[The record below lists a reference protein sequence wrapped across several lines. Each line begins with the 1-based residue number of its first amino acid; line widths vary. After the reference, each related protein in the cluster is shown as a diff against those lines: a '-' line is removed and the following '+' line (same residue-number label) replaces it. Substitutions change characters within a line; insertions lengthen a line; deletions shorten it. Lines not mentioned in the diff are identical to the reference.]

1 MKEWGI
7 KTRVTLLTLVPTLTI
22 SILLGSYFISIRL
35 QSLEQTLQQRG
46 NAYISQL
53 LLDTQARLLTHQGS
67 LKEVTDAAV
76 TYSDVEGASVF
87 DSNGHL
93 LAHTGKNIS
102 LDDMELFSP
111 NTLSHLEQRTMTSG
125 TNLVFLVPITPNH
138 ASASYSNTKP
148 IGWLALQMTRIP
160 TILNQYQTFFVTL
173 FIICIGLTISAL
185 FGLRLGKD
193 VTDPI
198 LQLVNAIKKLK
209 DGQFDT
215 RVHTG
220 AGGELKALE
229 TGINSMAISLNRSHE
244 ELQQSIEQA
253 TADLRETLE
262 TIEVQNIELD
272 IARKQALEAS
282 RVKSEFLANMSHELR
297 TPLNGIIGFT
307 NLLLKAKL
315 TTRQADYTST
325 IHRSADRLLRIIN
338 DILDFSKIEAGKMQL
353 EPHMMASRDCFE
365 EALMLLAPSAH
376 EKRLELAFIMYN
388 DVPNQIIAD
397 PLRLNQIATNLIANA
412 IKFTHKGRIVA
423 RLSLE
428 DEQDNYVTLCF
439 EVADTGIGLSK
450 QQQRNLFQAFTQ
462 ADAST
467 TRKYG
472 GTGLGL
478 AICKRLAE
486 QMGGNINV
494 SSEEGQGARF
504 WFTFKAKR
512 VTEMPSQ
519 PALFINKH
527 ALLYE
532 PYEATRTSLRH
543 LLQLWGF
550 QVTYTEHL
558 QRLTALAQ
566 EVQADIILI
575 GTNTI
580 EESRKLQKETLPQIS
595 RSCQSPILLLANCSE
610 EMLYSSSKPIEASAL
625 IAKPIRHLYLLQQIS
640 ALLDSDKEQ
649 PPLIQSKHA
658 LPLPTPTEYHNI
670 HILAVDDN
678 NANLKLVSALLEQIG
693 VQVATATNGIEA
705 IELFKKKHLDLILMD
720 IQMPI
725 MDGIQACKEIRK
737 IEAPLG
743 KHTAIVAL
751 SADATDHKEIMTEA
765 GLDDYQTKPINE
777 NQLRALISHWTD
789 TDIKTHS
796 ATSLSTYQPI
806 EHSWPSLEHIDIH
819 EGIKLTSGSE
829 ALFFEL
835 LELLIKRLPEDLQAI
850 KTAFNNQ
857 AFDELSHCVHKLHG
871 ASCYCGT
878 LKLKTISAELEKQ
891 LKHTQEHHQL
901 EPAINQ
907 LLTAIQGVLN
917 DAEQLTIKHP
927 NYFNSKAS

>member
-53 LLDTQARLLTHQGS
+53 LLDTQARLLTHHGS

-87 DSNGHL
+87 DTNGRL
-93 LAHTGKNIS
+93 LAHTGKSIN

-111 NTLSHLEQRTMTSG
+111 SALSHPEQRTMTSG
-125 TNLVFLVPITPNH
+125 TNLVFLVPITPSH
-138 ASASYSNTKP
+138 ASASYDNAKP

-198 LQLVNAIKKLK
+198 LQLVDAIKKLK
-209 DGQFDT
+209 EGQLDT

-220 AGGELKALE
+220 AGGELQSLE
-229 TGINSMAISLNRSHE
+229 AGINSMAVSLNRSHE

-297 TPLNGIIGFT
+297 TPLNGIIGFA

-315 TTRQADYTST
+315 TTRQADYAST
-325 IHRSADRLLRIIN
+325 IHRSAERLLRIIN
-338 DILDFSKIEAGKMQL
+338 DILDFSKIEAGKMLL
-353 EPHMMASRDCFE
+353 EPQMITSRDCFE

-376 EKRLELAFIMYN
+376 EKRLELAFIMYS
-388 DVPNQIIAD
+388 DVPNRIIAD
-397 PLRLNQIATNLIANA
+397 PLRLNQVATNLIANA
-412 IKFTHKGRIVA
+412 IKFTLKGRIVV

-428 DEQDNYVTLCF
+428 DEQDDNIILRF
-439 EVADTGIGLSK
+439 EIEDTGIGLSK
-450 QQQRNLFQAFTQ
+450 LQQRNLFQAFTQ

-486 QMGGNINV
+486 QMGGNIGV
-494 SSEEGQGARF
+494 ESEEGAGAKF

-512 VTEMPSQ
+512 VKEEQNQLT
-519 PALFINKH
+519 LFTHKQ

-532 PYEATRTSLRH
+532 PYEATQASLRH

-550 QVTYTEHL
+550 HVICTEHL

-566 EVQADIILI
+566 ENQPDIILI

-580 EESRKLQKETLPQIS
+580 EESEKLQKETLPKIS
-595 RSCQSPILLLANCSE
+595 ASCHSPIVLLANCSE
-610 EMLYSSSKPIEASAL
+610 EMLYNSQKPAEASAL
-625 IAKPIRHLYLLQQIS
+625 IAKPVRHLYLLQQIT
-640 ALLDSDKEQ
+640 ALLDKDQPATINEQ
-649 PPLIQSKHA
+649 NNPL
-658 LPLPTPTEYHNI
+658 LLPTPSEHNNI
-670 HILAVDDN
+670 HVLAVDDN
-678 NANLKLVSALLEQIG
+678 SANLKLVVALLEQIG
-693 VQVATATNGIEA
+693 VYVSTATNGIEA
-705 IELFKKKHLDLILMD
+705 IELFEKQHFDLVLMD
-720 IQMPI
+720 VQMPI

-737 IEAPLG
+737 IEKALG
-743 KHTAIVAL
+743 QHTPVVAL
-751 SADATDHKEIMTEA
+751 SADATGHKEIIQEA

-777 NQLRALISHWTD
+777 NQLRSLISRWTN
-789 TDIKTHS
+789 TEIKTPS
-796 ATSLSTYQPI
+796 KAMTPSYSTT
-806 EHSWPSLEHIDIH
+806 EHNWPMLEHIDIN

-835 LELLIKRLPEDLQAI
+835 LELLVKRLPEDLDAI
-850 KTAFNNQ
+850 TTAFNTK
-857 AFDELSHCVHKLHG
+857 AFDELRHRVHKLHG

-878 LKLKTISAELEKQ
+878 PRLKEISAELEKQ
-891 LKHTQEHHQL
+891 LKQTQNNHKL
-901 EPAINQ
+901 EPYTTE
-907 LLTAIQGVLN
+907 LLASIRGVLS
-917 DAEQLTIKHP
+917 DAEQLAKSNPRH
-927 NYFNSKAS
+927 FSSKAS